1 MKSSIIKELIV
12 LLKRDKNQRK
22 KNFFY
27 CQKEVVNAHITYK
40 KKMRTTGIPYRNYYF
55 QNQYEMHIN

>member
-40 KKMRTTGIPYRNYYF
+40 KKNANNWDSLQELLFSKSIRNAY
-55 QNQYEMHIN
+55 